1 MALATK
7 IKRRLLAL
15 LGRGPDVSS
24 DAEERLRDSE
34 GRLSAILQSIGAG
47 VIATDQQG
55 RVAFLNPVAE
65 RLTGWD
71 LVDALNRPVMEVLN
85 LVDEGSGRPLS
96 APMQR
101 VQEDGEII
109 DCSGEL
115 VLRSRQGKNYPVA
128 CTVAPIASFS
138 GIIGSVFVFRDTI
151 RERES
156 QRNLLSAKEEA
167 ERASQAKS
175 EFLASMSHEIR
186 TPLTTILG
194 MADLLEKSPLD
205 TKQRQYVWA
214 SRAAGENL
222 LDLINGILD
231 LSKIE
236 AGKLE
241 IEVVEFDL
249 NHLLRQTCEIMALR
263 AHQKGLKFT
272 SRLSWQGPCLV
283 LGDATRIRQILVNL
297 IGNAIKF
304 TERGKVTLEAV
315 RWSAKETGE
324 NTRFSFVVS
333 DTGIGI
339 PPDKQEMVFEDFVQ
353 VDSSTSRRYGG
364 TGLGLAIS
372 RKLVQMMG
380 GAIRLASRE
389 GEGSIFTV
397 EIPLPW
403 LGKSLAESSSC
414 GGRECVA
421 PTAGMATDS
430 AARRLLL
437 AEDAPENR
445 LLFKAYLNDTPY
457 QLETAVNGEEA
468 VEKFQQSRYDLV
480 LLDIQMPG
488 MDGYTAARTMR
499 VWEAERGR
507 EPTPIV
513 ALTAHAFR
521 EDIRKSREAGCDG
534 HMVKPIK
541 MEDFLRI
548 IGRYLGAAGPA
559 VPIAGAENQPEQ
571 PDDLLADL
579 VPGYLARVSN
589 DLGEMK
595 AALAAQDYQKL
606 RRLAHTLKGTGG
618 GYGFNRLS
626 ELGAVLEEVADRADD
641 EKIGFYLE
649 ELHLYLDKIRVRH
662 GI

>member
-1 MALATK
+1 MALAEK
-7 IKRRLLAL
+7 FKMAWRAL
-15 LGRGPDVSS
+15 LGRSPVAF

-85 LVDEGSGRPLS
+85 LVDEASGRPLT
-96 APMQR
+96 APLQR

-115 VLRSRQGKNYPVA
+115 VLRSRQGKNYPVS

-138 GIIGSVFVFRDTI
+138 GIIGCVFVFRDTI
-151 RERES
+151 REREI

-194 MADLLEKSPLD
+194 MADLLDKTPLGAE
-205 TKQRQYVWA
+205 QRQYVWA

-241 IEVVEFDL
+241 IEVMEFDL
-249 NHLLRQTCEIMALR
+249 DHLLRQTCEIMALR
-263 AHQKGLKFT
+263 AHQKGLEFT
-272 SRLSWQGPCLV
+272 CRLSWQGSCLV

-304 TERGKVTLEAV
+304 TERGKVTVEAV
-315 RWSAKETGE
+315 RWPAEESAE
-324 NTRFSFVVS
+324 NTWFGFVVS

-339 PPDKQEMVFEDFVQ
+339 PPDKQEMVFEDFAQ

-380 GAIRLASRE
+380 GTIRLASRE
-389 GEGSIFTV
+389 GEGSRFTV

-403 LGKSLAESSSC
+403 RGAILGASGKTSQEGALPAA
-414 GGRECVA
+414 GL
-421 PTAGMATDS
+421 PTAGAAT
-430 AARRLLL
+430 RRLLL

-445 LLFKAYLNDTPY
+445 LLFKAYLKGTPY
-457 QLETAVNGEEA
+457 LLDLAVNGEEA
-468 VEKFQQSRYDLV
+468 VVKFKQGHYDLV

-488 MDGYTAARTMR
+488 MDGYAAARAMR
-499 VWEAERGR
+499 AWEAEQGR
-507 EPTPIV
+507 EAIPIV

-521 EDIRKSREAGCDG
+521 DDIRKSREAGCDG

-541 MEDFLRI
+541 MDDFLRTI
-548 IGRYLGAAGPA
+548 RTYIGAAETATGD
-559 VPIAGAENQPEQ
+559 QPEIGQ
-571 PDDLLADL
+571 LDDLLADL
-579 VPGYLARVSN
+579 VPGYLARVRN
-589 DLGEMK
+589 DLTQMRK
-595 AALAAQDYQKL
+595 ALSRRDYSKVCH
-606 RRLAHTLKGTGG
+606 LAHTIKGTGG

-626 ELGAVLEEVADRADD
+626 ELGAAMEEAAGGEDG
-641 EKIGFYLE
+641 EKINFYLE
-649 ELHLYLDKIRVRH
+649 ELNLYLDKVEVLH
-662 GI
+662 GIKE